1 MNYIIIILLLVILF
15 YVMSKNRE
23 NYSIN
28 IKPTH
33 KLSKDNNNNYIKNK
47 NCKDLSET
55 IKNPDD
61 YIKMLQQLFNDL
73 STDNNIDYSK
83 LNKIDYI
90 EDSKYIST
98 FLNSK
103 INKLINSKV
112 YLQKNNNWKYEQFHT
127 TDFTIKY
134 YISTD
139 FNLFNVKFILANT
152 LRSTYTLCIC
162 NIQEKN
168 NILSLINIKLINE
181 DYKNELI
188 NLLPL
193 DTIYAKYNN
202 IEVDIDGDIPPE
214 FKSM

>member
-1 MNYIIIILLLVILF
+1 
-15 YVMSKNRE
+15 MSKNRE

-103 INKLINSKV
+103 INKLIN
-112 YLQKNNNWKYEQFHT
+112 
-127 TDFTIKY
+127 
-134 YISTD
+134 
-139 FNLFNVKFILANT
+139 
-152 LRSTYTLCIC
+152 
-162 NIQEKN
+162 
-168 NILSLINIKLINE
+168 
-181 DYKNELI
+181 
-188 NLLPL
+188 
-193 DTIYAKYNN
+193 
-202 IEVDIDGDIPPE
+202 
-214 FKSM
+214 